1 MSQHPI
7 GFLSYVRDD
16 DAHERGRLS
25 EVAKRLSGEVR
36 IQTGEKFEIFQDRND
51 IQWGQQW
58 KERIEDSLDGVTFLI
73 PIVTP
78 GFFKSPACRAEL
90 ERFLKREKTLK
101 RNDLI
106 LPVYYVNCP
115 ILHDDEKR
123 KSDPLA
129 MIIAER
135 QYADLRELR
144 FEPITSP
151 EVGKMLAKM
160 GAQIIG
166 ALEREQPR
174 KPTKVRGKTRRG
186 KTSTARKGRA
196 SAESPQQLES
206 KTQSV
211 EATRGPVAKT
221 EPPTIIV
228 DALHRGDHPTLT
240 AALAAAK
247 PGDRIL
253 MRPGLYREG
262 VTIDKPVEII
272 GDGELGE
279 VVIEAKGENVVRF
292 KANMGRIANLTLQ
305 QVGAGDWFAVDIAQ
319 GRLDL
324 EGCDITSE
332 SYTCVGIHGGADP
345 RLRRNRIHDGKESG
359 VLVYD
364 NGQGTFED
372 NAIFANENAG
382 VSIMTG
388 GNPTLRHNRI
398 YDGKSS
404 GVHVYK
410 NGLGTLEDNDV
421 FANANTG
428 VRINTG
434 GNATLRRNRIHDGKQ
449 SGVFVHEKGQ
459 GTLED
464 NEIVANQSAG
474 VQVRD
479 DSNVRLRRNKIS
491 KNGYQAIVIAAGGG
505 GVFEDNDLSGNT
517 KGAWHISPDCE
528 KNVTR
533 TGNLE

>member
-73 PIVTP
+73 PIITP

-144 FEPITSP
+144 FEPLTSP

-160 GAQIIG
+160 ANQIVE
-166 ALEREQPR
+166 ALERDHARPKLAKSQHPPR
-174 KPTKVRGKTRRG
+174 RKASTRKANAEG
-186 KTSTARKGRA
+186 SKQVGSSVP
-196 SAESPQQLES
+196 SA
-206 KTQSV
+206 
-211 EATRGPVAKT
+211 EATRGPAAKT
-221 EPPTIIV
+221 EPPTLVV
-228 DALHRGDHPTLT
+228 DALHRGDHSTLAT
-240 AALAAAK
+240 ALAAAK

-253 MRPGLYREG
+253 VRPGLYREG
-262 VTIDKPVEII
+262 VVIDKPVEII

-279 VVIEAKGENVVRF
+279 VVIEATETNAVLF
-292 KANMGRIANLTLQ
+292 KANMGRIANLTLRQ
-305 QVGAGDWFAVDIAQ
+305 MPGKEKKYCVNITQ

-324 EGCDITSE
+324 EGCDITSQ
-332 SYTCVGIHGGADP
+332 SLACVAIHGGADP
-345 RLRRNRIHDGKESG
+345 RLRRNRIHDGKE
-359 VLVYD
+359 
-364 NGQGTFED
+364 
-372 NAIFANENAG
+372 
-382 VSIMTG
+382 G
-388 GNPTLRHNRI
+388 GILI
-398 YDGKSS
+398 YE
-404 GVHVYK
+404 
-410 NGLGTLEDNDV
+410 NGLGTLEDNDIFDNMASDV
-421 FANANTG
+421 DIRSAGNPILRRNRIHHGEGVLVHENGQGTMEENEIFANASTG
-428 VRINTG
+428 LEVRTG
-434 GNATLRRNRIHDGKQ
+434 GNPILRRNRIHDGKEG
-449 SGVFVHEKGQ
+449 GVYVHEKGL

-464 NEIVANQSAG
+464 NDIFANARAG
-474 VQVRD
+474 VVIDTEGRPT
-479 DSNVRLRRNKIS
+479 LRRNRIS
-491 KNGYQAIVIAAGGG
+491 KNGREAISVHEGGG
-505 GVFEDNDLSGNT
+505 GLFEDNDLRDNT
-517 KGAWHISPDCE
+517 GGAWNISADCE
-528 KNVTR
+528 KNVKRTR
-533 TGNLE
+533 NVE